1 MLRLFYHFERNDK
14 VNEKVYTTLEFDKIR
29 SMLSE
34 FAVIE
39 LSRMRAFSLEPS
51 SDIKEINMMQ
61 EQTACAMNLIVKKG
75 NPPVYCKSDIRSSLK
90 RADMG
95 GVLSPADILD
105 IGKVLKTSRKL
116 KSYPDDIECEAIE
129 EYIEALF
136 EDKKLESKIFDCI
149 EDEETISD
157 TASSELSA
165 IRRKIRSTEGKV
177 KEILH
182 NIIAKNSKYLQ
193 EPIITM
199 RSDRYVVP
207 VKAEHKGSIRGIV
220 HDTSSS
226 GITLFI
232 EPDAVVEA
240 DNEIRMLKN
249 KEKEEIERILRELS
263 GEIAGYCQLLEMTYN
278 CIADLDL
285 IFAKAKFA
293 LKYDAFRPILND
305 DGYINLIQARHP
317 LLDRKKVVPTDIY
330 LGKDFDT
337 LVITGPNTGGKTVVL
352 KTIGIMTLMAQSGM
366 HITAKEGSVVSVFD
380 DVFADIG
387 DEQSIEQSLSTFSSH
402 MVNIVKILE
411 QATYRSLCLF
421 DELGAG
427 TDPVEGAALA
437 VSILENIRLRG
448 AKSAA
453 TTHYSE
459 LKSYALSNPRV
470 ENASCE
476 FDVETLAPTYKLLI
490 GIPGK
495 SNAFAIS
502 QKLGISSDIIEDAKS
517 RIAGENLHFED
528 VLSSLEN
535 ARRDTERERD
545 NALAYKQEIELL
557 KDRIANK
564 NKSLESRTDK
574 IIEAAHKEAQKII
587 EDARAESELAL
598 ADIRA
603 AMKKKDLKEANRA
616 VEQVRQQ
623 VIAGG
628 KKHNVKSAP
637 KPQAGTPPK
646 TVKLG
651 QEVDVPHL
659 NQRGTV
665 VTLPDTKGSLMVN
678 VGIMKMKLNLN
689 DLRIVEEKSDKPKGG
704 AKSSV
709 GIKSMTVGTE
719 LDIRGEDV
727 ESAILLVEKFID
739 DAVLSSLHEV
749 RIIHGKGTGA
759 LRAGIHSFLK
769 RQKRVK
775 SFRLGGFG
783 EGDAGVTIAELK

>member
-1 MLRLFYHFERNDK
+1 MNA
-14 VNEKVYTTLEFDKIR
+14 KVYSTLEFDKIR

-39 LSRMRAFSLEPS
+39 LSRMRALALEPS
-51 SDIKEINMMQ
+51 SDIKEVNMMQ
-61 EQTACAMNLIVKKG
+61 EQTTCAMNLIVKKG
-75 NPPVYCKSDIRSSLK
+75 NPPVYCKSDIRSSVK

-95 GVLSPADILD
+95 GVLSPKDILD
-105 IGKVLKTSRKL
+105 IGKVLKTSRKM
-116 KSYPDDIECEAIE
+116 KSYPDDIPCEAIE

-149 EDEETISD
+149 EDEETIAD
-157 TASSELSA
+157 TASTELAA

-193 EPIITM
+193 DPIITM

-207 VKAEHKGSIRGIV
+207 VKAEHKGSVRGIV

-232 EPDAVVEA
+232 EPEAVVEA
-240 DNEIRMLKN
+240 GNEIRMLKN
-249 KEKEEIERILRELS
+249 RETEEIERILRELS
-263 GEIAGYCQLLEMTYN
+263 GNIAGYSQLLEMTYN

-293 LKYDAFRPILND
+293 LKHDAFRPILND
-305 DGYINLIQARHP
+305 EGYINLEKARHP
-317 LLDRKKVVPTDIY
+317 MLDPAKVVPTDIY
-330 LGKDFDT
+330 LGKEFDT

-352 KTIGIMTLMAQSGM
+352 KTLGLMTLMAQSGM

-380 DVFADIG
+380 NVFADIG

-402 MVNIVKILE
+402 MVNIVNILE
-411 QATYRSLCLF
+411 EATHRSLCLF

-427 TDPVEGAALA
+427 TDPIEGAALA
-437 VSILENIRLRG
+437 VSILENIRKRG

-459 LKSYALSNPRV
+459 LKSYALSNDRV

-502 QKLGISSDIIEDAKS
+502 QKLGISREIIEDAKS
-517 RIAGENLHFED
+517 RIAGDNIRFED
-528 VLSSLEN
+528 VLSSLES

-545 NALAYKQEIELL
+545 NALAYKQEMELL

-587 EDARAESELAL
+587 EEARAESELAL

-637 KPQAGTPPK
+637 KPQAGTAPK
-646 TVKLG
+646 KVQLG

-659 NQRGTV
+659 HQRGTV
-665 VTLPDTKGSLMVN
+665 VTLPDAKGSLMVN

-689 DLRIVEEKSDKPKGG
+689 DLRIVDEKPAKPKGG

-727 ESAILLVEKFID
+727 ESAIILVEKFID
-739 DAVLSSLHEV
+739 DAILSSLHEI

>member
-1 MLRLFYHFERNDK
+1 MNAK
-14 VNEKVYTTLEFDKIR
+14 AYTTLEFNKIR

-39 LSRMRAFSLEPS
+39 LARTRALKLEPS
-51 SDIKEINMMQ
+51 TDIREVNEMQ
-61 EQTACAMNLIVKKG
+61 EQTACAMNLMVKKG
-75 NPPVYCKSDIRSSLK
+75 NPPIHCKADIRGAVK

-95 GVLSPADILD
+95 GVLTPADILD
-105 IGKVLKTSRKL
+105 VGKVLKTSRSMKA
-116 KSYPDDIECEAIE
+116 YPDDVPCEAIE

-136 EDKKLESKIFDCI
+136 EDKKLESRIFDCI
-149 EDEETISD
+149 ADEETVAD
-157 TASSELSA
+157 TASAELAS
-165 IRRKIRSTEGKV
+165 IRRKIRSTEGKI

-182 NIIAKNSKYLQ
+182 NIISKNSKYLQ
-193 EPIITM
+193 DAIITM

-220 HDTSSS
+220 HDTSAS

-232 EPDAVVEA
+232 EPEAVVEA
-240 DNEIRMLKN
+240 GNEIRMLKS
-249 KEKEEIERILRELS
+249 KEADEIERILRELS
-263 GEIAGYCQLLEMTYN
+263 GEIGGYSQLLEMTYN

-285 IFAKAKFA
+285 IFAKGKFA
-293 LKYDAFRPILND
+293 LKHDAFRPVLND
-305 DGYINLIQARHP
+305 DGYINLVKARHP
-317 LLDRKKVVPTDIY
+317 LLDPKKVVPTNIY

-352 KTIGIMTLMAQSGM
+352 KTLGIMTLMAQSGM
-366 HITAKEGSVVSVFD
+366 HITANEGSVISVFD
-380 DVFADIG
+380 NVFADIG

-402 MVNIVKILE
+402 MVNIVNILNE
-411 QATYRSLCLF
+411 ATYKSLCLF

-459 LKSYALSNPRV
+459 LKSYALSTDRV

-502 QKLGISSDIIEDAKS
+502 QKLGISEDIINDAKS
-517 RIAGENLHFED
+517 RIAGDNIKFED
-528 VLSSLEN
+528 VITNLES
-535 ARRDTERERD
+535 ARKDAERERD
-545 NALAYKQEIELL
+545 NALVYKQEIELL
-557 KDRIANK
+557 KDRIAHK
-564 NKSLESRTDK
+564 NKSLENKTDK

-587 EDARAESELAL
+587 EEARAESELAL

-603 AMKKKDLKEANRA
+603 AMKKRDLKEANKA

-623 VIAGG
+623 VIGSS
-628 KKHNVKSAP
+628 KKHKVTNTP
-637 KPQAGTPPK
+637 KTQAGTAPK

-651 QEVDVPHL
+651 QEVDIPHL

-665 VTLPDTKGSLMVN
+665 VTLPDAKGSLMVN
-678 VGIMKMKLNLN
+678 VGIMKMKVNIS
-689 DLRIVEEKSDKPKGG
+689 DLRTVAEKPVKNKSGG
-704 AKSSV
+704 KADV
-709 GIKSMTVGTE
+709 GIKSMTVSPE

-727 ESAILLVEKFID
+727 ESATILVEKFID
-739 DAVLSSLHEV
+739 DAILSSLHEI
-749 RIIHGKGTGA
+749 RIIHGKGTGV

-769 RQKRVK
+769 KHKSVK